1 MEVLSQRTVVTQ
13 TATGDE
19 GRNNKERLLAE
30 PVQDMIAR
38 IRGILEHDVL
48 QARRL
53 AEEGL
58 RVYPDSS
65 ELREALIFTH
75 IRTNDMDGV
84 IALCD
89 AVPQS
94 KITSTIL
101 EARGIAQLQLGD
113 NEHALEAFRAA
124 SAIRPLALLADRM
137 GRALHRLGRIDEAI
151 NVFKS
156 MIEQL
161 KPDDSLRRG
170 AMRQMVYALRDAKRW
185 PEADAAVAMLFDA
198 YRQNPAGVA
207 SAIVSSDMEVP
218 YAGWMIFLNKGSL
231 AHVLDEWHKA
241 HPDQP
246 RFWPESFALPGDE
259 AKLANFRMTAKGQP
273 IFAVK
278 PENLYGGQG
287 ITLTRNPP
295 TTLDQP
301 AVIQRYIDN
310 PYLLNGRKF
319 HARVYVMVS
328 GTDPLR
334 AYVYRE
340 GIARLAPE
348 PYSTDEAALARP
360 AIHVT
365 NTALHLNHPD
375 LKIDKDPGKENLG
388 NIWTMGAAY
397 RQMAAD
403 GIDAPAV
410 WQRVADLARRFVTI
424 AIDAGI
430 FKNQAAQHT
439 RYAFPPRAFGLDVLI
454 DTNGQPWL
462 IEYQRNP
469 ALSGNPLVNK
479 VNAELCR
486 NILGMSVY
494 GLTDRLDGRPPE
506 ALNDPVF
513 RNTVEAEREH
523 ATRGLFERII

>member
-1 MEVLSQRTVVTQ
+1 MP
-13 TATGDE
+13 A
-19 GRNNKERLLAE
+19 
-30 PVQDMIAR
+30 PVQDVIAR
-38 IRGILEHDVL
+38 IREILEQDVL

-53 AEEGL
+53 AEQAVAE
-58 RVYPDSS
+58 YPDAI

-75 IRTNDMDGV
+75 LRTNDMTGV
-84 IALCD
+84 IALCN
-89 AVPQS
+89 AVPRE
-94 KITSTIL
+94 KATATIF
-101 EARGIAQLQLGD
+101 EARGVAQLQLGD
-113 NEHALEAFRAA
+113 NANALDAFRAA
-124 SAIRPLALLADRM
+124 SAMRPLALVADRI
-137 GRALHRLGRIDEAI
+137 GRSLHRLGRIDEAI
-151 NVFKS
+151 GIFKS
-156 MIEQL
+156 MLGQM
-161 KPDDSLRRG
+161 KPDDALRYG
-170 AMRQMVYALRDAKRW
+170 TMRQLIYALRDAQRW
-185 PEADAAVAMLFDA
+185 VEADEVVRALSAV
-198 YRQNPAGVA
+198 YRENPPNVA
-207 SAIVSSDMEVP
+207 SAIVSTDMEVP
-218 YAGWMIFLNKGSL
+218 FGGWMIFLNKGSL
-231 AHVLDEWHKA
+231 AGVLDAWHKR

-259 AKLANFRMTAKGQP
+259 AKLAQFRATAKGQP

-287 ITLTRNPP
+287 ITLTRDPP
-295 TTLDQP
+295 ATLDQNQP
-301 AVIQRYIDN
+301 AVIQRYLDN

-348 PYSTDEAALARP
+348 LYATDDAALARP

-365 NTALHLNHPD
+365 NTALHVQHPD
-375 LKIDKDPGKENLG
+375 LVIDKDPSKENIG
-388 NIWTMGAAY
+388 NIWTMSAAY

-403 GIDAPAV
+403 GMDAPAV

-454 DTNGQPWL
+454 DATGQPWL

-469 ALSGNPLVNK
+469 ALSGNALVNRI
-479 VNAELCR
+479 NGDLCR

-494 GLTDRLDGRPPE
+494 TMTDRLDGRPPE
-506 ALNDPVF
+506 TLNDPIF
-513 RNTVEAEREH
+513 RNAIEAEREH